1 MGVILRL
8 EKFVPT
14 ETVPTSAPSKLHR
27 QPSMQTLHACLT
39 WIPTMMALHVSPF
52 RQGVTHRG
60 VGQQVA
66 AQDVRQQQT
75 AAARTRRKVSVQVR
89 AADGRSEQGVYVNKV
104 ITLNQKNMSVLL
116 SYDIKATS
124 TTIHTELRQRL
135 IDHYGYSPS
144 IQATNGT
151 WHALPNT
158 TLRKDNITTQ
168 QAAVDFTKACQDVSA
183 YWQRYAAVEFSNRS
197 VDSRN

>member
-1 MGVILRL
+1 
-8 EKFVPT
+8 
-14 ETVPTSAPSKLHR
+14 
-27 QPSMQTLHACLT
+27 
-39 WIPTMMALHVSPF
+39 MMALHVSPF